1 MSACNAFGRSGSPRV
16 MRSSRSS
23 GTDLWLSPMATRDTL
38 SPSTRDDH
46 LTNSAARAVLQ
57 AFPTGPPVDNSP
69 RAQRGDDHERS
80 RCLRSD
86 VGALALLV
94 EAEDL
99 ELGGEID
106 LAQGDVLGHR
116 DHGGR
121 EVEDRT
127 HARC

>member
-46 LTNSAARAVLQ
+46 LTSLAARVVPQ
-57 AFPTGPPVDNSP
+57 AFPTGPPGDNSP
-69 RAQRGDDHERS
+69 RPDDGGDHEPS

-86 VGALALLV
+86 VVALALLV

-99 ELGGEID
+99 ELGG
-106 LAQGDVLGHR
+106 
-116 DHGGR
+116 
-121 EVEDRT
+121 
-127 HARC
+127 